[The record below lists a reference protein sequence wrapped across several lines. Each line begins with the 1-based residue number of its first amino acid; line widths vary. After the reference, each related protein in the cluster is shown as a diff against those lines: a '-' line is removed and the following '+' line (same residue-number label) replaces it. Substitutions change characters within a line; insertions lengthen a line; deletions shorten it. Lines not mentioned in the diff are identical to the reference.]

1 MAWITPK
8 TDWVSSDY
16 FNIED
21 YSRIRGNIQYVYEYA
36 LQLYK
41 FFGINAMQERTLG
54 GAVAAELLNDVEN
67 NLDKIVE
74 NTYNLIEYRPGKSF
88 EPGQAAWNYDDLNR
102 IERNLLLII
111 TMLES
116 QEAGLKRLAFELGG
130 VQFG

>member
-8 TDWVSSDY
+8 TDWLSSDY
-16 FNIED
+16 FNVED
-21 YSRIRGNIQYVYEYA
+21 YNRIRGNIQYVYEYA
-36 LQLYK
+36 LRLYK
-41 FFGINAMQERTLG
+41 IFGIDVMQERTLG
-54 GAVAAELLNDVEN
+54 DAVAAELLNAVEN

-74 NTYNLIEYRPGKSF
+74 NTYNLIEYRPSKSF

-102 IERNLLLII
+102 IERNLLLIN

>member
-8 TDWVSSDY
+8 TDWESSDY

-21 YSRIRGNIQYVYEYA
+21 YNRIRGNIQYVYEYA
-36 LQLYK
+36 LRLYK
-41 FFGINAMQERTLG
+41 IFGIDVMQERALG
-54 GAVAAELLNDVEN
+54 DAVAAELLNDVEN

-74 NTYNLIEYRPGKSF
+74 NTYNLIEYRPGKNF

-116 QEAGLKRLAFELGG
+116 QEAGLRRLAFELGG

>member
-8 TDWVSSDY
+8 TDWLSSDY
-16 FNIED
+16 FNVED
-21 YSRIRGNIQYVYEYA
+21 YNRIRGNIQYVYEYA
-36 LQLYK
+36 LRLYK
-41 FFGINAMQERTLG
+41 IFGIDVMQERTLG

-74 NTYNLIEYRPGKSF
+74 NTYNLIEYLPGKTF
-88 EPGQAAWNYDDLNR
+88 APGQAAWNYDDLNR
-102 IERNLLLII
+102 IERNLLLIN

>member
-8 TDWVSSDY
+8 TDWLSSDY
-16 FNIED
+16 FNVED
-21 YSRIRGNIQYVYEYA
+21 YNRIRGNIQYVYEYA
-36 LQLYK
+36 LRLYK
-41 FFGINAMQERTLG
+41 VFGIDVMQERTLG

-67 NLDKIVE
+67 NLDKIAE
-74 NTYNLIEYRPGKSF
+74 NTYNLIEYRPSKSF

>member
-1 MAWITPK
+1 MGWVTPK

-16 FNIED
+16 FNVED
-21 YSRIRGNIQYVYEYA
+21 YDRIRGNIQYVYEYA
-36 LQLYK
+36 LRLYK
-41 FFGINAMQERTLG
+41 VFGIDVMQERTLG
-54 GAVAAELLNDVEN
+54 DAVAAELLNHVEK
-67 NLDKIVE
+67 NLDKIAN
-74 NTYNLIEYRPGKSF
+74 NTYNLIEYRPSKSF

>member
-8 TDWVSSDY
+8 TDWLSSDY
-16 FNIED
+16 FNVED
-21 YSRIRGNIQYVYEYA
+21 YNRIRGNIQYVYEYA
-36 LQLYK
+36 LRLYK
-41 FFGINAMQERTLG
+41 VFGIDVMQERTLG

-74 NTYNLIEYRPGKSF
+74 NTYNLIEYRPSKSF

>member
-8 TDWVSSDY
+8 TDWTSSDY
-16 FNIED
+16 FNVED
-21 YSRIRGNIQYVYEYA
+21 YNRIRGNIQYVYEYA
-36 LQLYK
+36 LRLYK
-41 FFGINAMQERTLG
+41 VFGIDVMQERTLG

-74 NTYNLIEYRPGKSF
+74 NTYNLIEYRPSKSF

-102 IERNLLLII
+102 IERNLLLINA
-111 TMLES
+111 MLES
-116 QEAGLKRLAFELGG
+116 QEAGLRRLAFELGG

>member
-1 MAWITPK
+1 MFTNMLCG
-8 TDWVSSDY
+8 
-16 FNIED
+16 F
-21 YSRIRGNIQYVYEYA
+21 IRFLES
-36 LQLYK
+36 
-41 FFGINAMQERTLG
+41 MLG

-67 NLDKIVE
+67 NLDKIAE
-74 NTYNLIEYRPGKSF
+74 NTYNLIEYRPSKSF

>member
-1 MAWITPK
+1 MGWVTPK
-8 TDWVSSDY
+8 TNWVSSDY

-21 YSRIRGNIQYVYEYA
+21 YNRIRGNIQYVYEYA
-36 LQLYK
+36 LRLYK
-41 FFGINAMQERTLG
+41 VFGIDVMQERTLG

-74 NTYNLIEYRPGKSF
+74 NTYNLIEYRPSKSF

-116 QEAGLKRLAFELGG
+116 QEAGLRRLAFELGG

>member
-8 TDWVSSDY
+8 TDWLSSDY
-16 FNIED
+16 FNVED
-21 YSRIRGNIQYVYEYA
+21 YNRIRGNIQYVYEYA
-36 LQLYK
+36 LRLYK
-41 FFGINAMQERTLG
+41 IFGIDVMQERTLG
-54 GAVAAELLNDVEN
+54 DAVAAELLNDVEN

-74 NTYNLIEYRPGKSF
+74 NTYNLIEYRPSKSF

>member
-1 MAWITPK
+1 MGWVTPK
-8 TDWVSSDY
+8 TNWVSSDY

-21 YSRIRGNIQYVYEYA
+21 YNRIRGNIQYVYEYA
-36 LQLYK
+36 LRLYK
-41 FFGINAMQERTLG
+41 VFGIDVMQERTLG
-54 GAVAAELLNDVEN
+54 GAVAAELLNDVEK

-74 NTYNLIEYRPGKSF
+74 NTYNLIEYRPSKSF

-116 QEAGLKRLAFELGG
+116 QEAGLRRLAFELGG